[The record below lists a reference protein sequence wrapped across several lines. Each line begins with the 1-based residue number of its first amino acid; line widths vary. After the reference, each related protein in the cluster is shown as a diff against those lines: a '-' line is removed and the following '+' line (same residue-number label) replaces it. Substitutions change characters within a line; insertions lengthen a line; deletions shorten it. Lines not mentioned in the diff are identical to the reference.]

1 MYPEK
6 TVFIVG
12 AGASNEVGLP
22 IGNGLVEKI
31 AKKLDYKIVQGS
43 LRSDLGDEDILDVVQ
58 QYASDRPA
66 IDSYLAAALRISK
79 GVDYSNS
86 IDTFLDAHRDD
97 AKIQKLGK
105 LAIAKTILEEEQKS
119 SLYIERD
126 GSDFRDVDRVRRA
139 GSCDFSKVWPT
150 GLGEMEISRIFE
162 RVSFVVF
169 NYDRC
174 IEHFLYHALRNLYGI
189 DNREACDVLKRL
201 VILHAYGSI
210 ADLPWQSS
218 KGIPFGFRAN
228 RSNLEMM
235 SARIKTFTELEEGE
249 IHRQIKEEV
258 SAGEALV
265 FLGFSYHALNML
277 LLDSGNEC
285 ELRSIFG
292 TAVGMSESNV
302 EDIKKRLR
310 ALIGRSLIERI
321 LLDNTIKDS
330 ERLYLRPDLVC
341 SRLLEE
347 YSRNLFLP
355 GRRSPL

>member
-119 SLYIERD
+119 SLYMEQGMVQIFEN
-126 GSDFRDVDRVRRA
+126 VDRVKKSWFVRLFKGLADGIRRN
-139 GSCDFSKVWPT
+139 
-150 GLGEMEISRIFE
+150 EISRIFE

-235 SARIKTFTELEEGE
+235 SARN
-249 IHRQIKEEV
+249 Q
-258 SAGEALV
+258 
-265 FLGFSYHALNML
+265 
-277 LLDSGNEC
+277 
-285 ELRSIFG
+285 
-292 TAVGMSESNV
+292 NV
-302 EDIKKRLR
+302 
-310 ALIGRSLIERI
+310 
-321 LLDNTIKDS
+321 
-330 ERLYLRPDLVC
+330 Y
-341 SRLLEE
+341 
-347 YSRNLFLP
+347 
-355 GRRSPL
+355 